1 MEYKLFGVWVVSKG
15 AEKTF
20 FNLVMIQMMRTFHIP
35 IDLNLIDEALAK
47 ATTMAL
53 TKWAPWLHDIIYK
66 KTILKWLVQD
76 VKMLW
81 YDWCVIHTPMQR
93 SDWCEQ
99 HTTLHANTEIF
110 FFLQK
115 KKRLKKRLN
124 NQKQIDKS

>member
-53 TKWAPWLHDIIYK
+53 IKWAPWLHDIIYK
-66 KTILKWLVQD
+66 KTILNRC
-76 VKMLW
+76 
-81 YDWCVIHTPMQR
+81 DWCKISKCCDMIDARYIPQCGDLIGT
-93 SDWCEQ
+93 SNI
-99 HTTLHANTEIF
+99 HANTEGF
-110 FFLQK
+110 FCK

-124 NQKQIDKS
+124 NRKQIDKS